1 MKESVEELV
10 QLSGTD
16 DLKIIAIATI
26 K

>member
-1 MKESVEELV
+1 MDECIEELV
-10 QLSGTD
+10 ALSSTD